1 MEPSRAAQ
9 VDIYRQQLGKKPATY
24 WRFQV
29 TSLKRGMIKIALD
42 GRQVVGIK
50 VEKLNPVRVAIRSRA
65 LGGTTLT

>member
-29 TSLKRGMIKIALD
+29 TSLKRGMIKI
-42 GRQVVGIK
+42 
-50 VEKLNPVRVAIRSRA
+50 LNQEIHYLLFNFYS
-65 LGGTTLT
+65 LQFMTGNLTFI

>member
-1 MEPSRAAQ
+1 
-9 VDIYRQQLGKKPATY
+9 
-24 WRFQV
+24 
-29 TSLKRGMIKIALD
+29 LD